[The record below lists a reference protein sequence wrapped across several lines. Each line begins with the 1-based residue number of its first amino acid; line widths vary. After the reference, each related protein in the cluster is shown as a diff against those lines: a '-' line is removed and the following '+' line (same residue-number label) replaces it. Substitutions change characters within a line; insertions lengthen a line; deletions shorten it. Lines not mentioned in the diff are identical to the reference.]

1 MSEIQNPFVARN
13 LVRVGSNR
21 PGGWQTLRLVCH
33 RNSTDWLTFALI
45 ETAWHGN
52 SALDGRVLGG
62 QTPWFPERNVEQDL
76 RTYALSRA
84 LLAVSQTLR

>member
-21 PGGWQTLRLVCH
+21 PGSWQSLRLVVH

-45 ETAWHGN
+45 ETNWHGS
-52 SALDGRVLGG
+52 SALDARVLGA
-62 QTPWFPERNVEQDL
+62 QTPWFPERNDGQDL
-76 RTYALSRA
+76 RVYALSRA